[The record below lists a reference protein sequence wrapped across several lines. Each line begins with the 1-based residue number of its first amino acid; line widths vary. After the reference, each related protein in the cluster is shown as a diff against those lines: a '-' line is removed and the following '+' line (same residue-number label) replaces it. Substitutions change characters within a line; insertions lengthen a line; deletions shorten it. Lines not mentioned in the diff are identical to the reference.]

1 MGIIPI
7 HLFGCMVRDA
17 LLWWFILLSM
27 HTHSLCRLHWCGP
40 ATWLSCC
47 HVVAQW
53 WQPLWLELWQPR
65 WLRCWVHWGSAVAAR
80 WPCCGPGWPSM
91 ELRRGMGGMRWRSVY
106 RTPLE
111 NLRQIY
117 VGYICR
123 QRIMRNG
130 PRHTRRLKD
139 IRRWNVTTIKVSLLN
154 TRR

>member
-1 MGIIPI
+1 MI
-7 HLFGCMVRDA
+7 HPALDA
-17 LLWWFILLSM
+17 HSLTLPVALMRPRYVTELLS
-27 HTHSLCRLHWCGP
+27 CGG
-40 ATWLSCC
+40 S
-47 HVVAQW
+47 VVATAMA
-53 WQPLWLELWQPR
+53 R
-65 WLRCWVHWGSAVAAR
+65 AMATAVAPLLSPLGQR
-80 WPCCGPGWPSM
+80 CGCEVGRAVVPADPSM

>member
-1 MGIIPI
+1 MCGGSVVATAMIRAMATAVAP
-7 HLFGCMVRDA
+7 
-17 LLWWFILLSM
+17 LLSP
-27 HTHSLCRLHWCGP
+27 LGQRCGCEVGRAVVP
-40 ATWLSCC
+40 AD
-47 HVVAQW
+47 
-53 WQPLWLELWQPR
+53 
-65 WLRCWVHWGSAVAAR
+65 
-80 WPCCGPGWPSM
+80 PSM